1 MEFSAEK
8 LSSDEETT
16 ARENDI
22 KKKMMRKE
30 KKNKK
35 SKKRKRANSDDD
47 DCATARNTS
56 GIVLEHNSDNQTSL
70 DETTNSFRLS
80 DETSQPPIL
89 VPAPAKSKSDFFA
102 KLLAQEKSK
111 PPVGTF
117 HTVGKKASDMQ
128 TAEASKDWT
137 CPKCSTSNYR
147 HSHQCQKC
155 KAIKRLTE
163 WR

>member
-1 MEFSAEK
+1 MEAAEMGGGK
-8 LSSDEETT
+8 NSSEDEIESQN
-16 ARENDI
+16 ESI
-22 KKKMMRKE
+22 EKKKKE
-30 KKNKK
+30 KKKKK
-35 SKKRKRANSDDD
+35 SKKRRRTSSDE
-47 DCATARNTS
+47 
-56 GIVLEHNSDNQTSL
+56 IEHQHSDNQSRPEISNNSL
-70 DETTNSFRLS
+70 SVGLALENADGEIF
-80 DETSQPPIL
+80 QPPTSVSL
-89 VPAPAKSKSDFFA
+89 PAKSKSDFFE

-117 HTVGKKASDMQ
+117 HAVGKKTSDMQ
-128 TAEASKDWT
+128 SAEASKDWT